1 MVVTTL
7 RIVLLLSL
15 AILFPLLTVTILK
28 QGEVIEQQR
37 ALIHAMQS
45 NPACM
50 GAQPVKAPEPLP
62 YTYRAIMGMVPNP
75 PMKRI

>member
-1 MVVTTL
+1 M
-7 RIVLLLSL
+7 RIILGLCALLSL
-15 AILFPLLTVTILK
+15 GILSLTIYR
-28 QGEVIEQQR
+28 QAGAIEQQR

-50 GAQPVKAPEPLP
+50 GVQPVTAPEPLP